1 MFSWKVGNSEEFF
14 NLSKLTSFMDKLT
27 RVGYVCGTVE
37 IGFRWETHMG
47 DFEFDSNILNS
58 LKILKSYNT
67 RQEVDCP
74 NKYCCQILC

>member
-47 DFEFDSNILNS
+47 DFEFLI
-58 LKILKSYNT
+58 Y
-67 RQEVDCP
+67 Q
-74 NKYCCQILC
+74 